1 MFHLSPA
8 HPQAA
13 VVLEI
18 DTDVLRSGDKAIVKF
33 RFMTRAELLHV
44 GATFVFRE
52 GNTKGIGKVLAV
64 GLDG

>member
-1 MFHLSPA
+1 MHSHLFSS
-8 HPQAA
+8 QAA
-13 VVLEI
+13 VVVEI
-18 DTDVLRSGDKAIVKF
+18 DTDVLRSGDKAVVKF